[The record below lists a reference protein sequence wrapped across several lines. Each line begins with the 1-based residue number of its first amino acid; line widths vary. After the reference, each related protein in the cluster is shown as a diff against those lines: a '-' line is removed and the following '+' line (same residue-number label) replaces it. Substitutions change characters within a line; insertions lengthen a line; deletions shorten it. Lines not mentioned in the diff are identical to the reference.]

1 MPEQIEINT
10 SPSAIGRNDQRQLN
24 KQFDF
29 NPKLCGSEG
38 RNTQCSEKTTNHEQL
53 RMQSTLDCIL
63 KKKILRMSRC
73 ECDQEITVA

>member
-1 MPEQIEINT
+1 MQEQIEINT
-10 SPSAIGRNDQRQLN
+10 SPSAIGRNDQHQLN

-53 RMQSTLDCIL
+53 RMQSTLVSRV
-63 KKKILRMSRC
+63 KKKILRISRC